1 MFSHIRLAKKSFLGC
16 TCLIRNESS
25 VSTEE
30 FRPKKALILTKVS
43 RYEYERFR
51 HPDMNE
57 TQFELALKKRGSDYA
72 MIRFDTFELGP
83 FKGDSYSTN
92 WKCPKGKTPL
102 RNKYSIEY

>member
-1 MFSHIRLAKKSFLGC
+1 MIRSKLFSHISLAKKSFLGC
-16 TCLIRNESS
+16 SCSLRNESS
-25 VSTEE
+25 VTAEE

-83 FKGDSYSTN
+83 FVVD
-92 WKCPKGKTPL
+92 
-102 RNKYSIEY
+102 